1 MSCLSTSTLRGATHL
16 VIRSGHIRIRCLT
29 FAFLALFT
37 WFGALRGA
45 DTPSLDP
52 HLEALRPWLGKTWLG
67 EFKNS
72 TPEKPV
78 VDVATWEP
86 ALNGKAVR
94 VTHSINDG
102 SYGSETLMIWD
113 EKKKTLKYHYFTTAG
128 FTTEGTLS
136 VEGSVL
142 VTHETVAGGA
152 GGVTEVRG
160 RNEMKPDG
168 TFLVKT
174 EYLKEGAWVPGRET
188 LYREAPGAVVKFR

>member
-1 MSCLSTSTLRGATHL
+1 MRLRY
-16 VIRSGHIRIRCLT
+16 
-29 FAFLALFT
+29 LAVLLFVACNG
-37 WFGALRGA
+37 FGALWGA

-52 HLEALRPWLGKTWLG
+52 HLEPLRPWLGKTWRG

-78 VDVATWEP
+78 VDVATWER

-102 SYGSETLMIWD
+102 SYGGETLMIWD
-113 EKKKTLKYHYFTTAG
+113 ETKKTLKYHYFTTAG
-128 FTTEGTLS
+128 FTTEGTIT
-136 VEGSVL
+136 VEGAVL
-142 VTHETVAGGA
+142 VTLEKVSGAA

-160 RNEMKPDG
+160 RSEMKPDG

-174 EYLKEGAWVPGRET
+174 EYLKEGAWVPARET
-188 LYREAPGAVVKFR
+188 LYKEAPGAVVKFR